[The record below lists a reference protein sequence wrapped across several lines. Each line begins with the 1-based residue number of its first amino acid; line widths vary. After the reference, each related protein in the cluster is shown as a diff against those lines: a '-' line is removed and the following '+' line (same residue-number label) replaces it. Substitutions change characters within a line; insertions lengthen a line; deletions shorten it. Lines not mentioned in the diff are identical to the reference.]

1 MISTFKKE
9 YIFIL
14 LIFFSSFFINWYF
27 GFLAI
32 NPIDNF
38 TNYNSGY
45 LIFKGNL
52 PFKDYW
58 VTTGPL
64 LDLFQFFFIKI
75 IGLNWYS
82 YVFQASILNSLFCC
96 FLYFV
101 FRKFDLDKNSS
112 FFYSF
117 ITGFIF
123 YSQLGTPFVDHHS
136 SLFSIVSVLIFILAI
151 NFNNKI
157 LYILLP
163 LFLLLGFLSKQT
175 PVAYFA
181 ILISF
186 LIFYNFLI
194 RKNYTSIILLS
205 ISSLCLV
212 LLLSS
217 IFIYNGIKF
226 TDFYYQYIKF
236 ASSVGEARIDSE
248 SFLKPITFS
257 RYFLKFKWLH
267 LSYLF
272 LMAIIIKT
280 IVQNKNFLTSKDFV
294 SIFALIASA
303 YIFIIHQLLTLNV
316 KFIYFFIP
324 ILGAFSHIYLNKIT
338 FSKTKIF
345 KFINIFI
352 VITGTVYY
360 FGSYVYKQKFQ
371 LYCLNKNKHLSPVS
385 TKIIDNKSSFKWI
398 NCLHEDANQEINE
411 LESVINYLNINEKE
425 NYFLVTD
432 YQFINSRLANE
443 NQIQINKW
451 YHPGVSYPLRDN
463 ANYQYFKNYVLNKIK
478 KKQIKS
484 VIFIYPSHFGFE
496 NQIYFEEM
504 FESCISNKS
513 SRLNGIIQLINIEKC
528 Y

>member
-1 MISTFKKE
+1 MISTLKKE
-9 YIFIL
+9 YTFIL

-58 VTTGPL
+58 VTTGPF
-64 LDLFQFFFIKI
+64 LDLVQFFFIKI
-75 IGLNWYS
+75 VGLNWYA

-101 FRKFDLDKNSS
+101 FRKFDLDKNYS

-117 ITGFIF
+117 ITGLIF
-123 YSQLGTPFVDHHS
+123 YSQLGIPFVDHHS
-136 SLFSIVSVLIFILAI
+136 SLFAIVAVLIFILAI

-194 RKNYTSIILLS
+194 SKNYTSIILPS

-212 LLLSS
+212 LLLCL

-236 ASSVGEARIDSE
+236 ASSVGESRINSDA
-248 SFLKPITFS
+248 FLKPITFS

-272 LMAIIIKT
+272 LLAIIIKT
-280 IVQNKNFLTSKDFV
+280 IFQNKNFWVSKDFI
-294 SIFALIASA
+294 SILALISSA
-303 YIFIIHQLLTLNV
+303 YILIIHQLLTLNV

-324 ILGAFSHIYLNKIT
+324 ILGAFSHIYLDKIT

-352 VITGTVYY
+352 VIIGTVYY

-371 LYCLNKNKHLSPVS
+371 LHCLDKKKYSSPVS
-385 TKIIDNKSSFKWI
+385 TKIIDNKSSFAWI
-398 NCLHEDANQEINE
+398 SCLHENADQEIKE
-411 LESVINYLNINEKE
+411 LESAINYLNINQKG

-432 YQFINSRLANE
+432 YQFINSRLVNQ

-463 ANYQYFKNYVLNKIK
+463 VNYQYFKDYVLNKIK
-478 KKQIKS
+478 KKKIKS

-504 FESCISNKS
+504 FKSCISDKS
-513 SRLNGIIQLINIEKC
+513 LQLNGIIQSINIEKC